1 MRPRGSIT
9 GPLVLILVGT
19 LFLIRAIQPDF
30 QIGELLGHY
39 WPYLLI
45 LWGAVAFLEVT
56 FRYLRQGP
64 IPTNGISGGGW
75 FLVVLVCVVGA
86 SAYEVRRP
94 DTWWRQV
101 GFTQGFEDVMGEDHQ
116 YSIDPQKVSVG
127 AEPRILIESF
137 RGDAKVT
144 GGDGE
149 EVALTGEKSIHTMD
163 SGAADS
169 ANKQAGVEL
178 IHDGNTLIVR
188 CHQDRASSQAS
199 VNSNLELT
207 VPKGASVE
215 AVGTHGDFDISN
227 IAGDVSIS
235 SANAGVRLQD
245 IGGRVKVETSRSD
258 VIRCENV
265 KGDVDL
271 RGHGDD
277 VELYKIDGQVTI
289 SGDYRGSVSLRELAK
304 PVRVQNSRTQLA
316 VQQIPGEVRLD
327 RGSFS
332 AENVVG
338 PVTLT
343 THSTDVSFDGFS
355 AGLDLTVDRGD
366 IEIRPNRS
374 PLSKIAVHATSG
386 NIELSLPEAAKFVLN
401 ASTERGEIENDFGDS
416 LKETSAGRGAK
427 LEGTVGSGPDV
438 DLVTSHGTITVRKSA
453 DEEKPAK
460 TKATEESKAA
470 IRGPLANVQYIRPE

>member
-1 MRPRGSIT
+1 MRARGSIT

-30 QIGELLGHY
+30 QIAELLGHY

-45 LWGAVAFLEVT
+45 LWGAIAFLEVT
-56 FRYLRQGP
+56 FRFVRQAP
-64 IPTNGISGGGW
+64 IPTNGVSGGGW
-75 FLVVLVCVVGA
+75 FLVVLICVIGA
-86 SAYEVRRP
+86 SAYEVHRP

-101 GFTQGFEDVMGEDHQ
+101 GFSQGFEDVMGEDHQ
-116 YSIDPQKVSVG
+116 YSIHPQKAAVG
-127 AEPRILIESF
+127 LAPRILIESF

-144 GGDGE
+144 GGDGS
-149 EVALTGEKSIHTMD
+149 EVSLTGQKSIHTMD
-163 SGAADS
+163 VGAADS
-169 ANKQAGVEL
+169 ANTQTGVEL
-178 IHDGNTLIVR
+178 IKDGNTLIVR

-199 VNSNLELT
+199 VNSNLELI
-207 VPKGASVE
+207 VPKGATVE

-227 IAGDVSIS
+227 VAGDVTIS

-245 IGGRVKVETSRSD
+245 VGGRVKVETSRSD

-304 PVRVQNSRTQLA
+304 PVRVQNARTKLA
-316 VQQIPGEVRLD
+316 VEQIPGEVRLD
-327 RGSFS
+327 RGSFT
-332 AENVVG
+332 AQNVVG

-386 NIELSLPEAAKFVLN
+386 NIEMSLPDAARFVLN
-401 ASTERGEIENDFGDS
+401 ASTDRGEIENDFGDA
-416 LKETSAGRGAK
+416 LKESSSGRGAK
-427 LEGTVGSGPDV
+427 LEGTVGAGPDV
-438 DLVTSHGTITVRKSA
+438 NLVTGHGTITVRKSA
-453 DEEKPAK
+453 ADEKPMKGKGDEED
-460 TKATEESKAA
+460 KA
-470 IRGPLANVQYIRPE
+470 